1 MYQLAIKLLL
11 GLMTMLCVSGVN
23 DVWAAA
29 PDDVILNANG
39 GSDANNGLKIYIHR
53 GSQMQIVKPN
63 SNGQI
68 KGQVYNQDALPT
80 SSNGR
85 NVLDNGIYIRANT
98 VLYGPGHF
106 GFASNG
112 VANPNSYSST
122 GALAVTPATVAAGQ
136 VQQTT
141 SKFSLPN
148 SSTLVSGPDVTVVW
162 KYTYP
167 LSYVT
172 AEVTVNIPLL
182 YPVSST
188 NPVRYYHAIDTFLG
202 GSDNGCGFKLDPD
215 DNGRLV
221 VGAYP
226 VQNGKCP
233 TNTGLPTGLDIVESF
248 RERSGKFSSYCVG
261 DWYKFWLYDNAY
273 GCAIGKKDK
282 LSGSVL
288 ASNIDTGVAI
298 EYDFTSAGVYT
309 FSYDFVIGSTFVPD
323 YDHFEIR
330 HPGSSTLCPA
340 DVQVLACLSSTVP
353 CPSNQIVGSGSL
365 SGNLTFNPT
374 SPSVTQ
380 SPNPFVLNEDNPIAT
395 VSLQGTGA
403 GTFTLGVTGLIKS
416 PLNGVKCVNT
426 SSGAQSCSF
435 TITNTPC
442 VSTFECMENT
452 LTYNNA
458 GRNPLYTKV
467 LGKEFD
473 VDVVALLANGAQS
486 SGYNSLTGLTVDLV
500 VESANTCSTNLTDI
514 VATKQV
520 SFAASDNGR
529 KKITFSV
536 ADALLGGYPKQSYP
550 NLRCRVRDIGLG
562 KTGCSSDNFAIR
574 PPSLSVSS
582 TNTNLALSSPSP
594 TATYTRRAGTDS
606 FNLKVVASDSG
617 YNGTPVINA
626 TKFYQHD
633 GLVTVGQIIFDNDSA
648 NLNKFPAAIGGTSN
662 SDTFKY
668 SEIGFF
674 QFGAQGVYDDTFA
687 AVDKANGDCDAGGF
701 DNNGSGTPK
710 RYGCSFGNTNAS
722 SFFGRFIPD
731 RFEITTGSSVQAC
744 STFVY
749 YGQDSSTTSGI
760 VAPFTI
766 YAKNGSGGITTYYA
780 GTSGYAKFNP
790 SAWANFNFTTSPALV
805 GGATLD
811 HSVYSPYLQGSWSA
825 GQASMVAR
833 FNVAR
838 TVGPIAEQSF
848 AVTTRVQDS
857 DNVATTPANIALTSA
872 TYRYGRLAITPVH
885 GSELL
890 PLTVPLEAQFWGGT
904 GYKRSTEDG
913 CTTFN
918 ISTIA
923 MRNYKGNLNAC
934 ETVLSG
940 STTMVKGKMDLRL
953 SAPGVSG
960 STPNTGSV
968 DLDLNFGSAGGD
980 QTCVGPGATQ
990 TNAIAGTAGMSS
1002 WFGADPVGRATFGIY
1017 KAPIIYMRENF

>member
-23 DVWAAA
+23 DVLAAA

-68 KGQVYNQDALPT
+68 KGQLYNQDALPT
-80 SSNGR
+80 SSSGR
-85 NVLDNGIYIRANT
+85 NLLDNGIYIRANSR
-98 VLYGPGHF
+98 LYGPGHF
-106 GFASNG
+106 GFATNNL
-112 VANPNSYSST
+112 ANPNSYSST
-122 GALAVTPATVAAGQ
+122 GALAVTPATVGAGQ

-141 SKFSLPN
+141 SKFTLPN

-182 YPVSST
+182 YPVSSS
-188 NPVRYYHAIDTFLG
+188 NPVRYYHAIDTYLG
-202 GSDNGCGFKLDPD
+202 GSDNGCGIRYVDS
-215 DNGRLV
+215 NGKQV
-221 VGAYP
+221 VGTYP
-226 VQNGKCP
+226 VVNGNCPSSTTLP
-233 TNTGLPTGLDIVESF
+233 TNLDIVESF
-248 RERSGKFSSYCVG
+248 RERSGSFTSYCVG
-261 DWYKFWLYDNAY
+261 AWNTFWFYDNPVVA
-273 GCAIGKKDK
+273 CAIGKTGQ
-282 LSGSVL
+282 LSKTVSTN
-288 ASNIDTGVAI
+288 NIDTGVAI
-298 EYDFTSAGVYT
+298 EYDFTSAGTYR

-340 DVQVLACLSSTVP
+340 EVQVLACLSSTVP
-353 CPSNQIVGSGSL
+353 CPSNQIVSSGSL

-374 SPSVTQ
+374 SPAVTQ
-380 SPNPFVLNEDNPIAT
+380 SPASFVLNEESPVAT

-452 LTYNNA
+452 LTYSSS

-500 VESANTCSTNLTDI
+500 VERANTCSTSLTDV

-520 SFAASDNGR
+520 TFAASDNGR
-529 KKITFSV
+529 KKITFAV
-536 ADALLGGYPKQSYP
+536 ADALLGGYPRQSYP
-550 NLRCRVRDIGLG
+550 SLRCRVRDIGLG

-574 PPSLSVSS
+574 PQSFSIS
-582 TNTNLALSSPSP
+582 TTTAGLALATPSPSSSNP
-594 TATYTRRAGTDS
+594 LKAGTTS
-606 FNLKVVASDSG
+606 FNLKVQTSESG
-617 YNGTPVINA
+617 YSGTPLVNA
-626 TKFYQHD
+626 AKFYQHD
-633 GLVTVGQIIFDNDSA
+633 GVVTVGQVAFDTTPGNV
-648 NLNKFPAAIGGTSN
+648 NKFPAASSGVSS
-662 SDTFKY
+662 SDSFKY
-668 SEIGFF
+668 SEVGFF
-674 QFGAQGVYDDTFA
+674 QFDAQGVYDDTFT
-687 AVDKANGDCDAGGF
+687 AVDKVNGDCDVGSF
-701 DNNGSGTPK
+701 VSEGSGTPK
-710 RYGCSFGNTNAS
+710 RYGCNIGNTDAS

-731 RFEITTGSSVQAC
+731 RFEITTGASAQAC

-749 YGQDSSTTSGI
+749 YGQDSSTRPGI
-760 VAPFTI
+760 TVPFTVK
-766 YAKNGSGGITTYYA
+766 AMNGAGGLTTYYT
-780 GTSGYAKFNP
+780 GTSSYAKFNP
-790 SAWANFNFTTSPALV
+790 GDWANFNFTTTPALD
-805 GGATLD
+805 GATLD
-811 HSVYSPYLQGSWSA
+811 HSVFNPFLQGSWSA
-825 GQASMVAR
+825 GQASMIAR
-833 FNVAR
+833 FNIAR
-838 TVGPIAEQSF
+838 PATPIAAQSF
-848 AVTTRVQDS
+848 SVTTRVQDS
-857 DNVATTPANIALTSA
+857 DNVATTPANVVLASA

-890 PLTVPLEAQFWGGT
+890 PLTVPIEAQFWSGN
-904 GYKRSTEDG
+904 GYRRSTEDS
-913 CTTFN
+913 CTTFDL
-918 ISTIA
+918 STIA
-923 MRNYKGNLNAC
+923 MRNYRGNLNAC

-968 DLDLNFGSAGGD
+968 DLDLNFGSTGGD
-980 QTCVGPGATQ
+980 QTCVGPGTTQ

-1002 WFGADPVGRATFGIY
+1002 WFGTDPVGRATFGIY